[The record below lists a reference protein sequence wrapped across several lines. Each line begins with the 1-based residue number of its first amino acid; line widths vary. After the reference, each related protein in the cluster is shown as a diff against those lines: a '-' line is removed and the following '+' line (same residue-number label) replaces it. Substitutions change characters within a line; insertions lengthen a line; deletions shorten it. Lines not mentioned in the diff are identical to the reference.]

1 MHRIRSII
9 KKGSYILETIEE
21 HQIGVYAAQAA
32 YFFVLSMIPLL
43 LLLLTMVR
51 FTPATSYDVI
61 EGVQKLFPSSV
72 QIWMISIIN
81 QVYAKSG
88 QIIPV
93 TLLTALWSAGRG
105 VLSVT
110 AGLNIIY
117 EHRET
122 RNYIFLRL
130 RATMYTVLFLVAI
143 VSSLLL
149 SVFGNLIGGLL
160 YERLPILTGVLDFLL
175 ANRTILTFVVLTFFW
190 TLVYTFLPNRIG
202 DVWSRIRQQMPGAVF
217 TACGWLLLSYIFS
230 IYLDVFPG
238 FSDMYGSM
246 ATLTLIM
253 LWLYLCMY
261 VILLGAEVN
270 CLLSVKK

>member
-1 MHRIRSII
+1 MYRIRSII

-160 YERLPILTGVLDFLL
+160 YERLPIF
-175 ANRTILTFVVLTFFW
+175 
-190 TLVYTFLPNRIG
+190 
-202 DVWSRIRQQMPGAVF
+202 
-217 TACGWLLLSYIFS
+217 
-230 IYLDVFPG
+230 
-238 FSDMYGSM
+238 
-246 ATLTLIM
+246 
-253 LWLYLCMY
+253 
-261 VILLGAEVN
+261 
-270 CLLSVKK
+270 